1 VSGDQEAAA
10 LEALYGAPL
19 ESFVAERKRLAAE
32 LKASGDSAG
41 AAAVGKAA
49 KPTLSAW
56 AVNQL
61 VRHERP
67 LMERMA
73 ETNARVRD
81 AQVGGTR
88 ETFAAATAE
97 QRQSMQALRA
107 AAAEIL
113 SAAGHPTSPALL
125 ERITRNLRA
134 LAGDAEGAR
143 GRLTR
148 DLADE
153 GFGFGDL
160 APALAA
166 AAAAGTAPRPR
177 AAAGRDGGAKPQSR
191 AAEAAA
197 RAEAQRQA
205 RERAEHTR
213 QVAKLRRDLEAAQER
228 ATEAADQATRARRA
242 ADKAAEESR
251 RADAAVEQA
260 RRALAE
266 AEASQP

>member
-1 VSGDQEAAA
+1 VSGKQDAA
-10 LEALYGAPL
+10 LDALYAAPL
-19 ESFVAERKRLAAE
+19 ESFVAERKRLAGE
-32 LKASGDSAG
+32 LKAGGDP
-41 AAAVGKAA
+41 AAASVVGKAA

-61 VRHERP
+61 VRREGS
-67 LMERMA
+67 LMERMGEA
-73 ETNARVRD
+73 SARVRE

-97 QRQSMQALRA
+97 QRQAMQALRA

-113 SAAGHPTSPALL
+113 RAAGHPPTPAVL

-134 LAGDAEGAR
+134 LAADPEGAR
-143 GRLTR
+143 GRLTG

-166 AAAAGTAPRPR
+166 AAAAG
-177 AAAGRDGGAKPQSR
+177 GAKAARAP
-191 AAEAAA
+191 AAEKAA

-205 RERAEHTR
+205 RERAEQAR
-213 QVAKLRRDLEAAQER
+213 EIAKLRRDLEGAQAR
-228 ATEAADQATRARRA
+228 ATDAAAEATRARRA

-251 RADAAVEQA
+251 RADATVEQA

-266 AEASQP
+266 AEAEAEAQQP